1 MTLVT
6 LFRVNGIVSLDTR
19 GSIALTPA
27 LKTHMDV
34 DVWANARARTMHNAI
49 MLLENVDARVG
60 GWVLTARDLARLAH
74 LGPTVHARLDTDFV
88 GDLLNNIS

>member
-49 MLLENVDARVG
+49 ILPVNVDARVG
-60 GWVLTARDLARLAH
+60 GWAQIAPDLAHLAH
-74 LGPTVHARLDTDFV
+74 LGPTVHARLATYLIE
-88 GDLLNNIS
+88 GLLNNVI